1 MEHPVFMEPKTPAS
15 FVVVVNR
22 QSRQPIGRYLKGPRP
37 PAQVRR
43 DGYGFTSD
51 LAEAWTFPS
60 EQQAAA
66 KARIVNR
73 HMCWGPDTL
82 LAQPIT
88 STL

>member
-1 MEHPVFMEPKTPAS
+1 MEHPAFMKPTSPAS
-15 FVVVVNR
+15 FVVVVDR

-60 EQQAAA
+60 EKQAAA
-66 KARIVNR
+66 KARIVDR
-73 HMCWGPDTL
+73 HMGWEANTL
-82 LAQPIT
+82 IPQPIT